1 MHQGELFNH
10 GIKIPKPYTLEE
22 IKIFKLK
29 ISKEVKEY
37 LQDTGNYHGIDD
49 NLISVYAS
57 SISDIRKYSAILDEI
72 GELIPG
78 IKGRLETNPYILLK
92 QKAFDNATKL
102 ADKLGILS
110 INRKR
115 LQGAIGGSEDDD
127 DFSEF
132 E

>member
-1 MHQGELFNH
+1 MQNSLFGNDQ
-10 GIKIPKPYTLEE
+10 IPKPFTLDE

-29 ISKEVKEY
+29 IAKEVKEY
-37 LQDTGNYHGIDD
+37 LQDTANYHGIDD

-78 IKGRLETNPYILLK
+78 KMGRLETNPYVQLK

-115 LQGAIGGSEDDD
+115 LQGAISGSDESD
-127 DFSEF
+127 DFAEF